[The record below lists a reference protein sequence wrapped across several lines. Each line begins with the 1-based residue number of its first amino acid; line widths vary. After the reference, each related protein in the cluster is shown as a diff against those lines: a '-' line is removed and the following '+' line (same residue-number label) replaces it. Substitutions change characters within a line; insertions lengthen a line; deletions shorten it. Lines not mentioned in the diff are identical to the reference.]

1 MTKILEGPTF
11 STHKKP
17 KKLIIMLHGYG
28 DNAENFI
35 NLAQPFDKEEWGAY
49 YLAINAPT
57 SIPNYPSGYQWF
69 ELYPNGTYI
78 SKAGPNEINIIRK
91 EVKNSVLQIEST
103 IKHYLKK
110 LNLKLNDC
118 IVMGF
123 SQGGMM
129 TFEFGNYMQDKIGAL
144 AILSGRIMDNN
155 NITNKYLLNTPIFI
169 SHGDNDDVLPIINFE
184 RSIKYLKNNQC
195 NFESHIIKGD
205 THTISEITIN
215 LLQNFIKKNL

>member
-11 STHKKP
+11 STHKIP

-57 SIPNYPSGYQWF
+57 SIPNYPLGYQWF

-110 LNLKLNDC
+110 LKLKTLLIDIDWNL
-118 IVMGF
+118 
-123 SQGGMM
+123 
-129 TFEFGNYMQDKIGAL
+129 EP
-144 AILSGRIMDNN
+144 LSRVVN
-155 NITNKYLLNTPIFI
+155 NIFSTCSIYFIMFFIFGLRI
-169 SHGDNDDVLPIINFE
+169 GVLVL
-184 RSIKYLKNNQC
+184 IKV
-195 NFESHIIKGD
+195 IG
-205 THTISEITIN
+205 
-215 LLQNFIKKNL
+215 